1 MLRLDY
7 PEIEAKQVSIVE
19 SLLPSEILKLPTDL
33 EKVDQILQDE
43 RFEEPFIEKFNV
55 TIGRGSVP
63 VRPYIRLMVLKYS
76 SEWGYETLEKKVN
89 DSITL
94 KKFCRIPLDKPAPD
108 NTTLI
113 KLNQKYGE
121 DVIKELN
128 QKLMKHLTERKII
141 RGRKLRVDTTVVE
154 SNIHYPTDAGLLK
167 DCIDA
172 VANTVKKVKSVYKE
186 AANNFRSGSRKA
198 KLQLLKVVKVL
209 NRRTGKSQQE
219 VKAIVGEMVQ
229 TARESQKAGRKVL
242 DKLNKEDSGENRR
255 LSKKLCDVLDTV
267 SEIIKQTEEVQSG
280 NMHIKD
286 RIVSIHDKEARPI
299 RKGKLRVKAEFG
311 YKAQIEECEKGFVSN
326 YEVYKGNPADDTLL
340 KDAVDRHEETFG
352 QVPDA
357 VTTDRGYGSKENE
370 RKLKEAGVKKVAIP
384 AKGKKSKTRAEL
396 EKSRWFKRLVC
407 WRAGSEAK
415 ISLLKRKYGL
425 DRSLSRGHCG
435 TSTWVGW
442 GILTHNL
449 LNAVKYA

>member
-19 SLLPSEILKLPTDL
+19 SLLPPEILKLPTDL

-43 RFEEPFIEKFNV
+43 RFEEPFIERFNV

-108 NTTLI
+108 STTLI

-121 DVIKELN
+121 DVIKDLN

-154 SNIHYPTDAGLLK
+154 SNTHYPTDASLLK

-172 VANTVKKVKSVYKE
+172 VANTVKKVKSMYKG
-186 AANNFRSGSRKA
+186 AAVNFRSRTRKA
-198 KLQLLKVVKVL
+198 KQQLLKVVKVL

-219 VKAIVGEMVQ
+219 VKAIVDEMVQ
-229 TARESQKAGRKVL
+229 TAKESQKAGHKVL
-242 DKLNKEDSGENRR
+242 EKLNKEDSGENRR
-255 LSKKLCDVLDTV
+255 LSKKLSDVLDTV
-267 SEIIKQTEEVQSG
+267 GEIIKQTEEVQSG
-280 NMHIKD
+280 NTHIKN
-286 RIVSIHDKEARPI
+286 RIVSIYDKDARPI
-299 RKGKLRVKAEFG
+299 KKGKLRVKAEFG

-340 KDAVDRHEETFG
+340 MDAVGRHEETFG
-352 QVPDA
+352 RVPDA
-357 VTTDRGYGSKENE
+357 VTTDRGYGAKDNE
-370 RKLKEAGVKKVAIP
+370 SKLKEAGVKKVAIP
-384 AKGKKSKTRAEL
+384 AKGKKSKARAIL
-396 EKSRWFKRLVC
+396 EKNRWFRRLVC
-407 WRAGSEAK
+407 WRAGAEAK

-425 DRSLSRGHCG
+425 NRSLSRGYSG
-435 TSTWVGW
+435 TSIWVGW